1 MNRVFVDT
9 DVILDLLAHRL
20 PHYHFSALLFT
31 FADMKKLEVCTSPTV
46 LVNTFYILR
55 KQIGIEE
62 SKNALRK
69 LRLLLHIVDS
79 DDRVIDLA
87 LNSNFSDVED
97 AVQCYTVQEHGINT
111 VVTRN
116 IKDYKTSGVLV
127 QTPEVF
133 LSVNGFLQ

>member
-87 LNSNFSDVED
+87 LNSNFSDFED
-97 AVQCYTVQEHGINT
+97 AIQCYTVQEDGINT

>member
-87 LNSNFSDVED
+87 LNSSFSDFED
-97 AVQCYTVQEHGINT
+97 AVQCYTVQEDGINT

>member
-87 LNSNFSDVED
+87 LNSNFSDFED

>member
-31 FADMKKLEVCTSPTV
+31 FADMKKLEVRTSPTV

-87 LNSNFSDVED
+87 LNSNFSDFED

-111 VVTRN
+111 VVTRK

>member
-1 MNRVFVDT
+1 MNKVFVDT

-69 LRLLLHIVDS
+69 LRFLLHIVDS

-87 LNSNFSDVED
+87 LNSNFSDFED

>member
-9 DVILDLLAHRL
+9 DVILDLLAYRL

-87 LNSNFSDVED
+87 LNSNFSDFED

>member
-87 LNSNFSDVED
+87 LDSNFSDFEG
-97 AVQCYTVQEHGINT
+97 AVQCYTVQEDGINT

>member
-1 MNRVFVDT
+1 MNKVFVDT

>member
-46 LVNTFYILR
+46 LVNTFYILS

-87 LNSNFSDVED
+87 LNSNFSDFED
-97 AVQCYTVQEHGINT
+97 AVQCYTVQEDGINT

>member
-87 LNSNFSDVED
+87 LNSNFSDFED
-97 AVQCYTVQEHGINT
+97 AVQCYTVQEDGINT